1 MIKIVQG
8 DLLESDCNVIMHQCN
23 CLNKMGAGIA
33 RQIKDKYPKAF
44 EADYNYPVPLGKDRL
59 GGYSTIVDKGVLI
72 VNLYAQ
78 IGYGRGTRTQYE
90 YFQEALRNAL
100 QKIRE
105 DDKETKIGLPYGIGC
120 GLAGGNWN
128 IILGIITEAAEEFNT
143 TIYLYKIN

>member
-8 DLLESDCNVIMHQCN
+8 DLLKSDCNVIMHQCN
-23 CLNKMGAGIA
+23 CFNKMGTGIA
-33 RQIKDKYPKAF
+33 RQIKTQYPKAF
-44 EADYNYPVPLGKDRL
+44 EADYNHPVPLGKDRL
-59 GGYSTIVDKGVLI
+59 GGYSAAIDKGVLI

-90 YFQEALRNAL
+90 YFQKALRNAL
-100 QKIRE
+100 QKIQKDGVE
-105 DDKETKIGLPYGIGC
+105 SKIGLPYGIGC

-128 IILGIITEAAEEFNT
+128 IILGIITEAAEEFNI

>member
-59 GGYSTIVDKGVLI
+59 GGYSTTVDKGVLI

-100 QKIRE
+100 QKIRK
-105 DDKETKIGLPYGIGC
+105 DDREAKIGLPYGIGC

-128 IILGIITEAAEEFNT
+128 IVLGIIDEAAEEFGT
-143 TIYLYKIN
+143 DIYLYKL